1 MVTLILWPPIVFGCK
16 TFMKKQI
23 DVFMIIT
30 SSMEEYLFPEVHKKR
45 DKLMSIYFPRNIRT
59 SIEGCDRFSQDMD
72 QGTSIW
78 KILLFLTY
86 VTRQCK
92 MQRENHLCQTYVE
105 VRLHNGGSRAC
116 RRARMCDIRCFFVA
130 KSGKV

>member
-1 MVTLILWPPIVFGCK
+1 MSRYCLRLISAPMRDGDLDFVAANIIRLQNIHE
-16 TFMKKQI
+16 KKQI
-23 DVFMIIT
+23 EVFMIIT

-45 DKLMSIYFPRNIRT
+45 DKLMSIYFSRNVRT
-59 SIEGCDRFSQDMD
+59 SIEGCDRFSQDMH

-92 MQRENHLCQTYVE
+92 MQRENL
-105 VRLHNGGSRAC
+105 
-116 RRARMCDIRCFFVA
+116 
-130 KSGKV
+130 